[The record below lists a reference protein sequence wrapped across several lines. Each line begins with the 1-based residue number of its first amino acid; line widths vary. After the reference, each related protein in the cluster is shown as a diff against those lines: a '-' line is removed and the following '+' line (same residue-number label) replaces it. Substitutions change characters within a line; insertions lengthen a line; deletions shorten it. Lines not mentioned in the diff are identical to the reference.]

1 MSTPLQT
8 YFHDLR
14 KEARGYGDFQIVP
27 DAAKVDPRRRSYP
40 LNIRQEP
47 CRKLLRTVSMD
58 SMSPRSA
65 RWNPTRH
72 PLRRQTS
79 DLVMQKVKRKKSPKV
94 THRKIFE
101 LDSSLSCGA
110 GSIPFRRSNLDSVST
125 TRSSLDIHKVPLPT
139 QETMRPDDSLVY
151 KRMRSFTLKPRRMP
165 PCSPRSARWS
175 PSVVGDDAVNPTAF
189 SQQPLRKNIK

>member
-1 MSTPLQT
+1 MRTPLQT

-14 KEARGYGDFQIVP
+14 KEGHGYGDFQIVP

-40 LNIRQEP
+40 TNIRQEP

-101 LDSSLSCGA
+101 VDSSLSCGA
-110 GSIPFRRSNLDSVST
+110 GSIPFRRSSLDSVST
-125 TRSSLDIHKVPLPT
+125 TPSSLDIRTVPLPT
-139 QETMRPDDSLVY
+139 HEIDDSLVC
-151 KRMRSFTLKPRRMP
+151 KRMPSFGLKPRRMP

-175 PSVVGDDAVNPTAF
+175 PSIVGDDAVNPTAF
-189 SQQPLRKNIK
+189 SQQPLRKNSK